1 MPADEYYT
9 GGETTRRKAPKRT
22 WVYGILIVFVLW
34 LLLANHTI
42 VFTEDPAL
50 VFLSKTSWT
59 FNSCVIVESS
69 RASFALKH
77 PILTTR
83 LAADQGLWIFGR

>member
-1 MPADEYYT
+1 MLADDSYT
-9 GGETTRRKAPKRT
+9 GGETAKRKAPKRT
-22 WVYGILIVFVLW
+22 RVYGILLIFVLW

-69 RASFALKH
+69 RASFALQH